1 VSSTDETIDVAVI
14 GAGAAGTYVAERL
27 KTARPE
33 WSVVVF
39 ERTDRIGGRLHS
51 MQIPGLDHP
60 IELGGMRFLTTHRR
74 ASDVVARF
82 RIRTHAFDPTGGV
95 ERSYLRGRFGAGAGD
110 PAAGAGYELPRNERG
125 RSAIDLLLETF
136 ERIVPG
142 ATRLDEAAWA
152 DVRASGDYLDRP
164 LADWSIGEAI
174 GSILSPE
181 GRRYVTDSFGYDSG
195 IRAFNIVDAIPFL
208 LGGGNPNAEARTPD
222 GGMEALPLAM
232 AGGFTEA
239 GGAIRFGH
247 ELTAHEVID
256 GEQRLAFANGFA
268 ADARRVV
275 FTGALPALRILA
287 GSSRT
292 LANELTS
299 RALASVEAF
308 PAAKLYLW
316 YDRPWWREPVR
327 AIRMTTD
334 LPPRKLFYFDGE
346 PDAPAALLAAYT
358 DGLHTQPWR
367 ELADR
372 SPRGGPAPSRM
383 LAAISRDL
391 REIHPASGEPPP
403 PVGSAFSLWGDDPH
417 EAGWTF
423 WSAGARSDGVIRD
436 IVRPV
441 PGLDLFIC
449 GEAFSRAQS
458 WVEGALQ
465 TAETAVE
472 AVLTTG
478 ANAAPP

>member
-1 VSSTDETIDVAVI
+1 MSPNDETIDVAVI

-51 MQIPGLDHP
+51 MRIPGLDHP
-60 IELGGMRFLTTHRR
+60 IELGGMRFLTTHRHV
-74 ASDVVARF
+74 SDVVARF
-82 RIRTHAFDPTGGV
+82 RIATHAFDPTGGV

-110 PAAGAGYELPRNERG
+110 PAAGAGYELPEDERG
-125 RSAIDLLLETF
+125 RSAIDLLLDTF

-152 DVRASGDYLDRP
+152 DVRASGEYLGRR

-174 GSILSPE
+174 GWILSPE
-181 GRRYVTDSFGYDSG
+181 GRQYVTDSFGYDSG
-195 IRAFNIVDAIPFL
+195 IRAFNIADAIPFL
-208 LGGGNPNAEARTPD
+208 LSGGNPSAEARTPD
-222 GGMEALPLAM
+222 GGMEALPLAL
-232 AGGFTEA
+232 AGAFTEA
-239 GGAIRFGH
+239 SGAIRLGH
-247 ELTAHEVID
+247 ELAAHVVVD

-268 ADARRVV
+268 TTARRVV
-275 FTGALPALRILA
+275 FTGALPALRLLA
-287 GSSRT
+287 RSSPALET
-292 LANELTS
+292 PLTS
-299 RALASVEAF
+299 RALASVETF

-316 YDRPWWREPVR
+316 YERPWWRQPIR

-334 LPPRKLFYFDGE
+334 LPPRKLFYFDGD
-346 PDAPAALLAAYT
+346 PDAPAALLATYT

-372 SPRGGPAPSRM
+372 SPRGEPASLRM
-383 LAAISRDL
+383 LSAITRDL
-391 REIHPASGEPPP
+391 REIHPESGEPPP
-403 PVGSAFSLWGDDPH
+403 PLGTAFSLWGDDPH

-423 WSAGARSDGVIRD
+423 WSAGARSDDVIRE

-458 WVEGALQ
+458 WVEGALE
-465 TAETAVE
+465 TAEMAVE
-472 AVLTTG
+472 ALL
-478 ANAAPP
+478 A